1 MEKLELLS
9 RYQILLGTPPS
20 PTPTVLG
27 SEGPLLPPVPTLRRP
42 GEVYLKVTRDL
53 EEKSVRYG
61 RRSSATMLFRSAA
74 LKVHVWR

>member
-1 MEKLELLS
+1 MEKLELLA

-20 PTPTVLG
+20 TTPTVLG
-27 SEGPLLPPVPTLRRP
+27 SEGPLLPTVPTVRRP
-42 GEVYLKVTRDL
+42 GGIYLKVTRDL

-61 RRSSATMLFRSAA
+61 RRSSATILLLSAA